1 MYQFQNITHQRKNA
15 DKSDISLIFN
25 IDAVNFTELF
35 HVITGMK
42 IVMRFSHDSPSKLV
56 KYTFFM
62 TTNWNFL
69 QTLWYVTSIAQTF
82 HRTRS
87 LLNMHVRI
95 LVFSDSSLKERLYVC
110 IYNWYEN
117 SDAFTSWLTFKIGNI
132 DVFLWQQIGIFY
144 KLCGT

>member
-15 DKSDISLIFN
+15 DNSDISLIFN

-82 HRTRS
+82 HRTPS

-110 IYNWYEN
+110 IITGMKTAMRLPHD
-117 SDAFTSWLTFKIGNI
+117 SPS
-132 DVFLWQQIGIFY
+132 
-144 KLCGT
+144 KLVT